1 VVTEAGVRL
10 GDAGRPRWTSDPGEG
25 PARRRDSAAAAATAW
40 HGVRSGDSA
49 RIRIGPVGVVFGAIG
64 VAVSAMLVLHLI
76 AAGRLDPVTT
86 TVSDYVAV
94 PGGSVLLAL
103 STLAVAVATA
113 VVPVGLVRA
122 RVPGAVGLCLP
133 FGLGSA
139 GLLASIAFPTNALGA
154 AVSVDTV
161 VHRYAA
167 GLFFVSLP
175 VAALLTLR
183 RLPDR
188 GVAWLTALSVVAG
201 VVFLVSHVPLVFP
214 GWPGAQV
221 VATVLPRGLAER
233 GLLLVDL
240 ALVAVVGRRVLR

>member
-1 VVTEAGVRL
+1 L
-10 GDAGRPRWTSDPGEG
+10 GGEGAGRASAPSTAGLDGSDRLRFGL
-25 PARRRDSAAAAATAW
+25 
-40 HGVRSGDSA
+40 V
-49 RIRIGPVGVVFGAIG
+49 VVFGAIG
-64 VAVSAMLVLHLI
+64 VAVLAMLVLHLT

-86 TVSDYVAV
+86 TVSDYVSV

-103 STLAVAVATA
+103 STLAIAVAAA

-122 RVPGAVGLCLP
+122 RAPGAALL

-139 GLLASIAFPTNALGA
+139 GLLASIAFPTNAAGA

-161 VHRYAA
+161 LHRYAA

-188 GVAWLTALSVVAG
+188 GVAWLTALSVMAG
-201 VVFLVSHVPLVFP
+201 VAFLVSHVPLVFP
-214 GWPGAQV
+214 GWPGARV
-221 VATVLPRGLAER
+221 VATVVPRGLAER

-240 ALVAVVGRRVLR
+240 ALLAVAGRRVLR